1 MSRSKLHPFKGSDSC
16 PICGEAD
23 SDCRYSTD
31 RELILCHSHI
41 DFDPNHPDWHY
52 LGDSSNGVWGKF
64 VPRKSEAFDRTVWL
78 EKKLQ
83 REIDRLERQ
92 KEHAKNALSIPDRD
106 KALRKLS
113 KTLGLS
119 RQHQKAL
126 LDRGLSESAIE
137 SGLFFSIYRNDP
149 VKINVPP
156 NLPGVI
162 NGKIAAGG
170 VGIACLAFDSEGRV
184 IGYQIR
190 LENVTDSKYRWAKG
204 LTSSHLADGELPIT
218 HIPNG
223 KDNGQVWLSEGIL
236 KPFVAAH
243 KHGINAIGAAGGHF
257 SGAAN
262 QVRNAIEPYKEL
274 VICPDAG
281 DINNHHVML
290 RWSKEIKFLESL
302 GKSVL
307 VAWWGQKTKNHDD
320 IDELSSLEGIE
331 FIECSKFLAMGKI
344 PPQSPQLPNQK
355 DWDKWLKFH
364 TFTSKEKINQ
374 QYLDI
379 DPPKQGEILI
389 INSPTNTGK
398 STLLKKWAKNDFAD
412 KGIIRIGN
420 RNSLELQFCKESDFY
435 HLQSEKDLSDT
446 LLSDPKKRVSY
457 CFPSMSH
464 TNSKHWE
471 DTIIYGDEVDGTIQQ
486 ALFLN
491 RDPDNLDRFKQAL
504 ELHDRGVILSGTL
517 YDHHIDYI
525 KALCPNKTFRIIQN
539 TYQPQRPK
547 IKLLAGTFREE
558 NPDKINSRDKSPLL
572 DRILSDSEPIMIQS
586 DSKHFLN
593 SLERLVKNTP
603 DTDTLLITA
612 DTLITDKKVK
622 AFIENPNGYIK
633 EHSDRNTRRLVVL
646 ASPTMTSGNDITI
659 KYFKRDYHY
668 YCGQLSSVL
677 ISQKIIRIRD
687 TECERIIS
695 MPEFITSDD
704 TEKCEYLDQW
714 QNSLIMAEI
723 NSLDEPENKAELIK
737 KLTDSLE
744 SPHYKEACISK
755 WIRDFER
762 KNYRECVTRLL
773 TMQGYEIELISDKK
787 SESENTKKLK
797 EVSNEI
803 KDETSEAIY
812 QASDKYIGKDERSIE
827 PETKDDLMAA
837 EKAKII
843 GQLPSIHY
851 SESWSSELVRLVKY
865 DKPRLIQQLNRR
877 YLLHNPETLKTLTTK
892 RYHRHGQRVTD
903 GKTTDLWR
911 DKNNLAFINAIEKI
925 GLKDWVEDAIANN
938 TQFTNSDPSVTEII
952 AKCHSKAISQALGRK
967 PGKDPIKFLSW
978 LLGTLGYELSS
989 KRVRVGDAREHRYMI
1004 REACQNA
1011 QFLSEIGDAI
1021 ARKYTTIM
1029 TNCTTLEWAFLGEN
1043 QTLKNQTTEND
1054 SNPDI
1059 SIVPAVPDHPK
1070 QLIEEIKP
1078 SGPKVYQF
1086 DDLNQDEIYLA
1097 TDYLAAAGKDSLL
1110 SEFKGC
1116 LDCVTRPK
1124 WSSFLAIIPTPIRET
1139 LLGLIAAARQ
1149 DSLLNEFTD
1158 AIAEVF

>member
-1 MSRSKLHPFKGSDSC
+1 MLKSFNRSNPC
-16 PICGEAD
+16 PVCGEA
-23 SDCRYSTD
+23 SPDCRYSTD
-31 RELILCHSHI
+31 GELVLCHSHI

-52 LGDSSNGVWGKF
+52 LGVSSNGVWGKF
-64 VPRKSEAFDRTVWL
+64 VPRKSEAFDRTEW
-78 EKKLQ
+78 EAKKAE
-83 REIDRLERQ
+83 RERDRRERER
-92 KEHAKNALSIPDRD
+92 EHAKNALSIPDRD

-119 RQHQKAL
+119 RRHQKAL

-137 SGLFFSIYRNDP
+137 SGLFFSIYPNDD
-149 VKINVPP
+149 VPP
-156 NLPGVI
+156 GIPTNLPGVI
-162 NGKIAAGG
+162 NGKIGASG
-170 VGIACLAFDSEGRV
+170 VGIACLAFDSEGQA

-204 LTSSHLADGELPIT
+204 LASSHLADGELPIT

-257 SGAAN
+257 SGSPN
-262 QVRNAIEPYKEL
+262 QIRNAIGPYRQL
-274 VICPDAG
+274 ILCPDAG
-281 DINNHHVML
+281 DINNPHVML
-290 RWSKEIKFLESL
+290 RWSKEINFLESL

-307 VAWWGQKTKNHDD
+307 VAWWGQKTKNDDD
-320 IDELSSLEGIE
+320 IDELENLDQVGFITPSQFLE
-331 FIECSKFLAMGKI
+331 MGKI
-344 PPQSPQLPNQK
+344 PSQSPQSPNQK
-355 DWDKWLKFH
+355 DWEKWLKFH
-364 TFTSKEKINQ
+364 TFTAKEKVNQ

-379 DPPKQGEILI
+379 DPPKKGEILI
-389 INSPTNTGK
+389 VNSPTNTGK

-412 KGIIRIGN
+412 LGIIRIGN
-420 RNSLELQFCKESDFY
+420 RNSLELQFCNESDFY

-446 LLSDPKKRVSY
+446 LLSDPKKRVSF
-457 CFPSMSH
+457 CFPSLIH
-464 TNSKHWE
+464 TNSDHWE

-491 RDPDNLDRFKQAL
+491 KDPDNLDRFKEAL
-504 ELHDRGVILSGTL
+504 ELCDRGVFLSGTL

-547 IKLLAGTFREE
+547 IKLLAGTFKEE

-593 SLERLVKNTP
+593 SLERLIKNSP
-603 DTDTLLITA
+603 NTDTLLVTS
-612 DTLITDKKVK
+612 DTLITDKKVRD
-622 AFIENPNGYIK
+622 FIENPNGYIK
-633 EHSDRNTRRLVVL
+633 GYSDKTPTRRLVVL

-659 KYFKRDYHY
+659 QYFKHDYDY
-668 YCGQLSSVL
+668 YCGQLSSVQ
-677 ISQKIIRIRD
+677 ISQKTIRIRD
-687 TECERIIS
+687 IKCERIIS
-695 MPEFITSDD
+695 LPEFITSDD

-714 QNSLIMAEI
+714 QNTLIMAEI
-723 NSLDEPENKAELIK
+723 NSLDEPENKSELLK

-762 KNYRECVTRLL
+762 KNYRESLIKLL
-773 TMQGYEIELISDKK
+773 TQQGYEIELITDKK
-787 SESENTKKLK
+787 SESENIKKLK
-797 EVSNEI
+797 ETSEEI

-837 EKAKII
+837 EKAKIVA
-843 GQLPSIHY
+843 QLPSIHA
-851 SESWSSELVRLVKY
+851 SESWSSELVRLIKF
-865 DKPRLIQQLNRR
+865 DKPRLIQQLTRR
-877 YLLHNPETLKTLTTK
+877 YLLHNPETLKTLTAK
-892 RYHRHGQRVTD
+892 RYHRHGQRVSE
-903 GKTTDLWR
+903 GKTADLWR
-911 DKNNLAFINAIEKI
+911 DKNNLAFLAAIEKI
-925 GLKDWVEDAIANN
+925 GVKEWVKDAIANN
-938 TQFTNSDPSVTEII
+938 TQFTNSDPAVTEII
-952 AKCHSKAISQALGRK
+952 TKCHSKAISHALGRK

-978 LLGTLGYELSS
+978 LLGTLGYELTG
-989 KRVRVGDAREHRYMI
+989 KRVRGGEARGERRYSI

-1011 QFLSEIGDAI
+1011 QFLSEIGRSIERRYDKITA
-1021 ARKYTTIM
+1021 
-1029 TNCTTLEWAFLGEN
+1029 NCTTLEWQFLEEN
-1043 QTLKNQTTEND
+1043 ETAKNQTTETD

-1059 SIVPAVPDHPK
+1059 PVVLVGPDHPNP
-1070 QLIEEIKP
+1070 LIEVIEP
-1078 SGPKVYQF
+1078 SGPKVYYDYQK
-1086 DDLNQDEIYLA
+1086 YLA
-1097 TDYLAAAGKDSLL
+1097 TKLLPETDRKDSLL
-1110 SEFKGC
+1110 SDFRVSLESIVSRVNWAKFWENI
-1116 LDCVTRPK
+1116 P
-1124 WSSFLAIIPTPIRET
+1124 IPTRDA
-1139 LLGLIAAARQ
+1139 LLSLIAAARQ